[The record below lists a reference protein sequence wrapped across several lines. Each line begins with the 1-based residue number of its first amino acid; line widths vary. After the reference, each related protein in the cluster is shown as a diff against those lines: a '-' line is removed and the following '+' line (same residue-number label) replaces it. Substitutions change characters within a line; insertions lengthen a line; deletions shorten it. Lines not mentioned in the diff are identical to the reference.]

1 MPISDLELHALR
13 NLADK
18 QSGEAVE
25 WISIAAARALTE
37 LGLARRTRSGWEI
50 TAEGLAL
57 IQDQAAVEPDIST
70 TEPTPL
76 HPGPV
81 IATD

>member
-1 MPISDLELHALR
+1 MAISDIELHALR

-25 WISIAAARALTE
+25 WISIAAARALTD

-57 IQDQAAVEPDIST
+57 IRDQAASEPETPTS
-70 TEPTPL
+70 EPTLL
-76 HPGPV
+76 HPGPTT
-81 IATD
+81 ANE